1 MKIRKITFFLI
12 ILFVVTSEFI
22 PINGATA
29 ILEVSTEDIYLTAG
43 QENLFTINLKNN
55 GDYKIFEV
63 EAFLSSSIPG
73 ISILSDAHKVYSEIG
88 KEKTRTYTPTI
99 YIDQNVELGSYT
111 LSLSIIYRKFGSIQD
126 SSITVPIG
134 LVVSEGYIPK
144 IRFISGQ
151 ENVKV
156 KSGTENKISFE
167 FDNNHDEELLDL
179 SFSLTSSSTYISIV
193 EGVNFFYED
202 LSSRKSVTLTPIIS
216 ILEGTP
222 LGVYNINAIVTYRDT
237 ENNRYHQLF
246 SLPINIDRAE
256 AARNTIITLKG
267 MKISPSEIRPG
278 DVFDL
283 SLIIECSSAD
293 AFDILAST
301 SFDSMG
307 SISPLSPTT
316 ISIGDLNAGE
326 TKQVSYNLLAG
337 GDISAGQYP
346 LTSVISYTDSKGF
359 SKTFSETLT
368 ILISGLIEFELLD
381 VSPPSIEIG
390 KTAEIEADLLLVGTE
405 SVQFVSVEV
414 LEDDVFK
421 QVSGSEEYIGA
432 IDPDSPIPFDLN
444 FRIVDETEPGDYE
457 MIISIQFRDHLNRVH
472 EEIIGL
478 GVSVIE
484 GSEINGSEGIGG
496 LIFWLRRIFGLGP

>member
-1 MKIRKITFFLI
+1 MKKRIITFLLI
-12 ILFVVTSEFI
+12 TLLVVTSDFN
-22 PINGATA
+22 PIKGATA

-43 QENLFTINLKNN
+43 QENLFTIHLKNN
-55 GDYKIFEV
+55 GDYKIFDV
-63 EAFLSSSIPG
+63 EAFLSSNIPG
-73 ISILSDAHKVYSEIG
+73 ISILSDAHKVYQEIG
-88 KEKTRTYTPTI
+88 KEKKKSYTTTI
-99 YIDQNVELGSYT
+99 YVDQNVELGSYT
-111 LSLSIIYRKFGSIQD
+111 LSLSIIYQKFGAVQD

-144 IRFISGQ
+144 IRFGSEQ

-156 KSGTENKISFE
+156 KSGTENKIYFV
-167 FDNNHDEELLDL
+167 FDNNYDEDLLDL

-193 EGVNFFYED
+193 EGVNFFYEG
-202 LSSRKSVTLTPIIS
+202 LGSRESVILTPIIS

-222 LGVYNINAIVTYRDT
+222 LGVYNINAIVTYRDS

-246 SLPINIDRAE
+246 SLPINIDRAG

-267 MKISPSEIRPG
+267 MKISPSAIRPG

-359 SKTFSETLT
+359 TKAFSETLT
-368 ILISGLIEFELLD
+368 IMISGLIEFELLD
-381 VSPPSIEIG
+381 VSQPFIEIG
-390 KTAEIEADLLLVGTE
+390 AIAEIEADLLLVGTE

-414 LEDDVFK
+414 MEDDVFK

-444 FRIVDETEPGDYE
+444 FRIADVTEPGDYE
-457 MIISIQFRDHLNRVH
+457 MKISIKFRDHLNRVH
-472 EEIIGL
+472 EELMGL
-478 GVSVIE
+478 EVTVIE
-484 GSEINGSEGIGG
+484 GSDINGSEGLGG
-496 LIFWLRRIFGLGP
+496 IIFLLRRILGLGP